1 MKKVAIIM
9 GSDSDLPTAEKA
21 ATELKK
27 LEIPFEVHVMSA
39 HRTPDEASAFSKNA
53 EENGFG
59 VIISIA
65 GMAAHL
71 PGMCAAIFPMPVIG
85 IPMHTTSLGGR
96 DSLYSIVQM
105 PSGIP
110 VATVALG
117 GGKNAAILA
126 AQMLALSDDSL
137 REKLRGMRKE
147 MAEAVREKDDIIS
160 NQFKN

>member
-71 PGMCAAIFPMPVIG
+71 GGVLAANTVLPVIG
-85 IPMHTTSLGGR
+85 VPVGSSFGGL
-96 DSLYSIVQM
+96 DATVQM

>member
-1 MKKVAIIM
+1 M
-9 GSDSDLPTAEKA
+9 GASFGGLDALL
-21 ATELKK
+21 AT
-27 LEIPFEVHVMSA
+27 
-39 HRTPDEASAFSKNA
+39 
-53 EENGFG
+53 
-59 VIISIA
+59 
-65 GMAAHL
+65 
-71 PGMCAAIFPMPVIG
+71 
-85 IPMHTTSLGGR
+85 
-96 DSLYSIVQM
+96 VQM

>member
-53 EENGFG
+53 EKNGFG
-59 VIISIA
+59 

-71 PGMCAAIFPMPVIG
+71 GGVLAANTVLPVIG
-85 IPMHTTSLGGR
+85 VPVGSSFGGL
-96 DSLYSIVQM
+96 DALLATVQM

>member
-53 EENGFG
+53 EQNGFG

-71 PGMCAAIFPMPVIG
+71 GGVLAANTVLPVIG
-85 IPMHTTSLGGR
+85 VPVGSSFGGTR
-96 DSLYSIVQM
+96 RTFGHGTDAIRHSRSH
-105 PSGIP
+105 
-110 VATVALG
+110 G
-117 GGKNAAILA
+117 GFGRRQKRRNSRGSNAC
-126 AQMLALSDDSL
+126 SL
-137 REKLRGMRKE
+137 RRLSSGEAARYEKRNGR
-147 MAEAVREKDDIIS
+147 S
-160 NQFKN
+160 GP